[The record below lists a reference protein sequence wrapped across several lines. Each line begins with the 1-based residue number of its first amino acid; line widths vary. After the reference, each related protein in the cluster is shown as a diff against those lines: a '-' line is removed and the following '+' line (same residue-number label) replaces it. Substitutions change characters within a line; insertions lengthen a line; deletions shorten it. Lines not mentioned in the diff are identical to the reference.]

1 MLNDIPEIEP
11 MDIGI
16 MKRLEYIEFP
26 FVFVDKNIAD
36 VIADVIVGADG
47 NKLRIFCFNAD
58 VCSLVNISSFLIS
71 SDENDLS
78 KGIQG
83 LSFL

>member
-26 FVFVDKNIAD
+26 FVFVDKN
-36 VIADVIVGADG
+36 IADVIVGADG